1 MSDLYNTGVRK
12 VIDDFLV
19 AEAAKEKYPNF
30 NGTEKEYKKLHK
42 WVRLNFPKPAEC
54 DHCKTQS
61 AKRYD
66 WAAIENRYT
75 KVRSDWE
82 YLCRSCH
89 IKSDGRINQ
98 LKKGLEGAKP
108 WNLGKK
114 MSEEARAKMSAN
126 HWTKRKAW
134 EPRKRDKYGRFV

>member
-1 MSDLYNTGVRK
+1 MTMNNL
-12 VIDDFLV
+12 
-19 AEAAKEKYPNF
+19 YPNF
-30 NGTEKEYKKLHK
+30 NGTVAEYKKLHK
-42 WVRLNFPKPAEC
+42 WIRRTFPMPAEC
-54 DHCKTQS
+54 DNCKTQV

-66 WAAIENRYT
+66 WATIDNRYT
-75 KVRSDWE
+75 ISREDWQ

-114 MSEEARAKMSAN
+114 MSAETRAKMRAN
-126 HWTKRKAW
+126 HWSTKRAW
-134 EPRKRDKYGRFV
+134 IPRERNEYGHFI